1 MNRKQRRAEGRTGG
15 TGGRKTSQRSAPAGD
30 ARDSIDLHAA
40 GVEAFRTGDLET
52 AAGLIA
58 QAIAADGRKPTFHYN
73 LAIVL
78 KARGLLQEAA
88 ASYERAIALKPDY
101 ADAHNNLGNVW
112 KMLGQRGKARASF
125 ERALSLKPGNADTH
139 YNLGVLCSDAG
150 DRDEATRHL
159 QNCLAQDPGD
169 SRGAGMLLAH
179 LGRRDA
185 PGQTPQAQLQ
195 KIYDVRAQFWD
206 RERYFGHAL
215 VADAFKAHAPQAKL
229 DVLDIGC
236 GTGLV
241 GALMRPFAARLDGID
256 LSPAMLEK
264 ARGKKVYDGL
274 YQADIVS
281 FLAENKGSYDAI
293 MGAATLIHFGDL
305 RALFHAAASSLR
317 ERGLFIF
324 TLFPDDTGSDFAVAR
339 NDRLAQSGCFS
350 HSPAYVERL
359 ASQSGFSVRALETV
373 LHEHDQDNNP
383 ISGLLGV
390 LRRDHGA

>member
-1 MNRKQRRAEGRTGG
+1 VNRKQRRASQKGRPPPPT
-15 TGGRKTSQRSAPAGD
+15 PAGD
-30 ARDSIDLHAA
+30 VRDPIDLHAA
-40 GVEAFRTGDLET
+40 GVEAFRAGDLET

-78 KARGLLQEAA
+78 KARGLLREAA

-101 ADAHNNLGNVW
+101 ADAHNNLGNVF
-112 KMLGQRGKARASF
+112 KALGHPDKARASF
-125 ERALSLKPGNADTH
+125 ERALQLKPGNTDTL

-150 DRDEATRHL
+150 DRDEAARHF
-159 QNCLAQDPGD
+159 QNCLAQDPDD

-185 PGQTPQAQLQ
+185 PEQTPQAQLQ

-215 VADAFKAHAPQAKL
+215 VADALKAHAPQAKL
-229 DVLDIGC
+229 DILDIGC
-236 GTGLV
+236 GTGLD
-241 GALMRPFAARLDGID
+241 GALVRPLAVRLDGVD

-264 ARGKKVYDGL
+264 ARDKRVYDGL
-274 YQADIVS
+274 YQADILS
-281 FLAENKGSYDAI
+281 FLSEHKDRYDAI
-293 MGAATLIHFGDL
+293 LGAATLIHFGDL
-305 RALFHAAASSLR
+305 RAAVDAAATSLR
-317 ERGLFIF
+317 DLGLFIF
-324 TLFPDDTGSDFAVAR
+324 TLFPDDASSDFAVAR

-359 ASQSGFSVRALETV
+359 ASQSGFSVRALEKV
-373 LHEHDQDNNP
+373 IHEYDQDNNP
-383 ISGLLGV
+383 IPGLLVV